1 LGEGQ
6 HAAVYKCFKRKH
18 PRSADECTPLLARQ
32 IDLNDYLPDQVF
44 AVKIVRDDDLEK
56 IIAHKKEFDIL
67 LKLNHNNVVKAKEI
81 FSNEF
86 KNEVY

>member
-1 LGEGQ
+1 M
-6 HAAVYKCFKRKH
+6 
-18 PRSADECTPLLARQ
+18 
-32 IDLNDYLPDQVF
+32 
-44 AVKIVRDDDLEK
+44 KIVRDDDLEK

-86 KNEVY
+86 KNEVYQVMEYIEGQEILDEIAVSGAYSEQDAQMLYK